1 MAGQTTAVAGQPRAV
16 AGQPRAV
23 ADQPRAAAGGNAQK
37 IVRTIVNSYIHSCCI
52 SIMVSTKRNIRYR
65 IPLRTKSDR
74 N

>member
-37 IVRTIVNSYIHSCCI
+37 IVRIIY
-52 SIMVSTKRNIRYR
+52 
-65 IPLRTKSDR
+65 PLLLYLHNGINEEKY
-74 N
+74 